1 MDLDIQKNSF
11 TEFLQ
16 IGNISVLSVA
26 AGDAEL
32 SYPLQD
38 TQIRADVMYCMSS
51 LVAWLQ
57 YFVHH
62 YKMKIVY

>member
-1 MDLDIQKNSF
+1 MSLYDLFFIVDLDIQKNSF

-32 SYPLQD
+32 SYPPQD
-38 TQIRADVMYCMSS
+38 TQTRADVMYCMSS
-51 LVAWLQ
+51 LVA
-57 YFVHH
+57 
-62 YKMKIVY
+62 